1 MSDRNEE
8 DDMDITVSRGT
19 QTVSQTDTDSSLL
32 VGVANLANRFL
43 HASYWF
49 LTLNIVFT
57 SAELHSISRSVVLR
71 HSISLLTAQ
80 NLLSDL
86 LDWNFLELADIAKP
100 DFSLTDCSVEEA
112 VKIIGEIDNWLLASS
127 ELILHT
133 ARVKENLPQIEVL
146 GNIVAEQK
154 IFAEESKIM
163 NAEKL
168 IRM

>member
-57 SAELHSISRSVVLR
+57 STELHSISRSVVLR

-86 LDWNFLELADIAKP
+86 LDLNFLELADIAKP

-112 VKIIGEIDNWLLASS
+112 VKIIGEIDNWLVASS
-127 ELILHT
+127 ELVLHT